1 MWNAWPS
8 SSPIEEGN
16 EEPTHR
22 TSWTI
27 GIPWTIDE
35 MPPAIDKILRQ
46 HRKSIKRPNWDALD
60 LFIVRGFNVTP
71 G

>member
-1 MWNAWPS
+1 
-8 SSPIEEGN
+8 
-16 EEPTHR
+16 
-22 TSWTI
+22 
-27 GIPWTIDE
+27 
-35 MPPAIDKILRQ
+35 MPPALDEILRQ